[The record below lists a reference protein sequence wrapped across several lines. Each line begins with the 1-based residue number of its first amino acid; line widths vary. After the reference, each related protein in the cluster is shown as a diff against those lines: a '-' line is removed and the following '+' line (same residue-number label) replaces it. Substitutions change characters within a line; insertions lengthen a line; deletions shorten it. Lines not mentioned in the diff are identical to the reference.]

1 MVATLSGTGSTRL
14 VAAWQPETNSLLV
27 TPVELKVRARRD
39 HQLWLIPQGGKPVS
53 LGLLRGAAPQR
64 VSVPLSLA
72 PYVGAAATLAV
83 SVEPIGGSPTGQ
95 PTGPIVA
102 SGKLSRV

>member
-14 VAAWQPETNSLLV
+14 VAAWQPGTNSLLV